1 MLKRTVF
8 FVLLLLASLSLM
20 AQKTITGV
28 VKDTGGQPMSGV
40 TVVVKGTSTGTM
52 TGSDGKYSLPVP
64 AGANTLRFSFVG
76 FTNLEV
82 DIAGRSAI
90 DAVLEQAVN
99 EMSEVVVVGYGTQK
113 RTTVTGAITSVTSK
127 ELTSVPVTTADQA
140 LQGRA
145 SGVTVLNNGSPGTAP
160 TIRVRGLSTMNSND
174 PLVVIDGVVTNG
186 MGNLNPNDIESVE
199 VLKDASTTAIYGSL
213 GSHGVIMVTTKKGK
227 TGKSVIDFDTYAGQ
241 QWNNKRFDLMNVD
254 QYIQY
259 ASSADVTSPPPVI
272 TDPQYAGRLHG
283 ANTNW
288 QDKIFQKGMMA
299 GANLGVSSGTE
310 NGNYRISGGY
320 IKSDGDMI
328 GTGYDRYNFRSNS
341 EYNHGIISIGENIGI
356 SYSTFNPLESS
367 GGRSLIQHAIKMA
380 PYLPV
385 YNPNNLGG
393 FQGPHSAV
401 DGQDAENP
409 VRVATL
415 YQNVQNTLDLLGN
428 IHAEIEIIKGLKF
441 KSVVGMEDIRV
452 NEKAFTPA
460 YVDDNLP
467 GGATHQA
474 STAITGKNFASYLSL
489 IYTNSLN
496 YSKTF
501 ADKHNVDLLGVIEY
515 STIDRTFMN
524 ANSQNA
530 ISNAV
535 QELTNTSSSLGSG
548 SDHYKRIGYLAR
560 LNYNYD
566 QKYIFAASIRKDA
579 SSRFGSNNRWGF
591 FPSLA
596 IGWRLD
602 KEAFLQDVSAISN
615 LKLRASWGK
624 AGNDNIGNY
633 SYASTLTTF
642 TNYNFDNKLAPGATP
657 SGPANQDLKWETTTM
672 TNIGLDFGLFKNKF
686 TLSAEY
692 FKNKSTDLLMNLNTA
707 ASLGIFNGSIAK
719 NVGSVETKGFE
730 FQLGYN
736 QAEGDFQWSANLN
749 IGTSTNKAL
758 DLGGLK
764 SVDPGSQWQNQPIT
778 RLEVGQS
785 LFFFYGWK
793 FNGIFTSNAE
803 AAAYLNGGQLA
814 ANGGVGAQGGDY
826 RIVDVN
832 GDGKIT
838 SADMTKI
845 GNPFPKMTLGLNL
858 NANYKGFDL
867 NIFIQGSY
875 GNDIYNNTYYDL
887 TGMTRLFN
895 ASVDVL
901 RRWQKDGDV
910 TDVPRP
916 SAAGPNVQISSRGV
930 QDGTYTRVKNLTLG
944 YTLPSSLFANKIS
957 KLRIYV
963 SGQNLFTVTN
973 YKGLDPEVGN
983 YQAAGGGGGGLTY
996 PGSVAVTGNGYPV
1009 VNFNTG
1015 IDYGVYPM
1023 PKSFIGGIQITF

>member
-1 MLKRTVF
+1 MESQEIAIGKSTL
-8 FVLLLLASLSLM
+8 
-20 AQKTITGV
+20 IN
-28 VKDTGGQPMSGV
+28 V
-40 TVVVKGTSTGTM
+40 TLVQSSIGL
-52 TGSDGKYSLPVP
+52 D
-64 AGANTLRFSFVG
+64 
-76 FTNLEV
+76 
-82 DIAGRSAI
+82 
-90 DAVLEQAVN
+90 
-99 EMSEVVVVGYGTQK
+99 EVVVVGYGTQK
-113 RTTVTGAITSVTSK
+113 RATITGAITSVGSK
-127 ELTSVPVTTADQA
+127 ELTAVPVTTADLA

-145 SGVTVLNNGSPGTAP
+145 SGVTVVNNGSPGTAP

-227 TGKSVIDFDTYAGQ
+227 AGKTVIDFDSYVGQ

-272 TDPQYAGRLHG
+272 TDPQYASRLHG

-288 QDKIFQKGMMA
+288 QDQIFKKGTM
-299 GANLGVSSGTE
+299 GGINLGVSSGTE
-310 NGNYRISGGY
+310 NGNYRISAGY

-341 EYNHGIISIGENIGI
+341 EYNHGIISVGENIGI
-356 SYSTFNPLESS
+356 SYSTFHPLESS

-489 IYTNSLN
+489 IYTNSVN

-501 ADKHNVDLLGVIEY
+501 AEKHNVDLLGVIEY

-560 LNYNYD
+560 LNYNFD
-566 QKYIFAASIRKDA
+566 QRYIFAASIRRDA
-579 SSRFGSNNRWGF
+579 SSRFGANNRWGT

-596 IGWRLD
+596 LGWRLD
-602 KEAFLQDVSAISN
+602 REAFLRDVTAISN

-633 SYASTLTTF
+633 SYASTLTTN

-657 SGPANQDLKWETTTM
+657 SGPANPDLKWETTTM

-692 FKNKSTDLLMNLNTA
+692 FKNKSSDLLMNLNTA

-764 SVDPGSQWQNQPIT
+764 SVDPGTQWQNQPIT
-778 RLEVGQS
+778 RLEVGKP

-845 GNPFPKMTLGLNL
+845 GNPFPKMTLGLNF

-867 NIFIQGSY
+867 NLFIQGSY

-957 KLRIYV
+957 KFRIYV
-963 SGQNLFTVTN
+963 SGQNLFTVTK

-983 YQAAGGGGGGLTY
+983 YQASGGGGGGLGY
-996 PGSVAVTGNGYPV
+996 PGSAAVTGNGYPV